1 MGGKVM
7 KKYGVETERKSTQEH
22 KRIEK
27 ELIPIISN
35 MFNTE
40 VKIVEFYRN
49 KETHGDCDLLILNHG
64 NLGNISKKLEEK
76 FGIVH
81 ANGNVY
87 SFVYDKYQIDIIP
100 QPTKNWE
107 TAKVFFDWDP
117 SGNLMGK
124 IAHKFG
130 LKYGLQGLVY
140 PFRTFSGRLSRDI
153 VISKDNRKIFKFFD
167 LDYDKYLKGFD
178 NLEEIFEFIID
189 SKYFNPNNFL
199 MENLNSIDRKRNKKR
214 STYKGFLDYINLKN
228 FDKDSSFKFNKDKSS
243 YHRMINEYFPESNFL
258 EMLDELKKEDDR
270 NKRISE
276 KFNGNIVMEITGL
289 KGKELGNFIHKFK
302 QYIEDKRKVGFKEF
316 VDSVEEGEIINQC
329 KYFFK
334 NKDYE

>member
-1 MGGKVM
+1 MEKR
-7 KKYGVETERKSTQEH
+7 KPTIKGV
-22 KRIEK
+22 
-27 ELIPIISN
+27 
-35 MFNTE
+35 
-40 VKIVEFYRN
+40 
-49 KETHGDCDLLILNHG
+49 
-64 NLGNISKKLEEK
+64 
-76 FGIVH
+76 
-81 ANGNVY
+81 
-87 SFVYDKYQIDIIP
+87 
-100 QPTKNWE
+100 
-107 TAKVFFDWDP
+107 
-117 SGNLMGK
+117 
-124 IAHKFG
+124 
-130 LKYGLQGLVY
+130 LKYGSAGLIASVY
-140 PFRTFSGRLSRDI
+140 SIDNSRKLADI

-178 NLEEIFEFIID
+178 NLEEIFEFIIN

-199 MENLNSIDRKRNKKR
+199 MENLNSVDRKRSKKR

-228 FDKDSSFKFNKDKSS
+228 FDKDSGFKFNKDKSS
-243 YHRMINEYFPESNFL
+243 YHRIINEYFPESNFL
-258 EMLDELKKEDDR
+258 EILDELKKEDDR

-302 QYIEDKRKVGFKEF
+302 QYIEDKRKVEFKEF